1 MSADD
6 DQSKRNV
13 FLRKWQRAVSRG
25 PSGGLQCWRREAKSL
40 DWSRIRPV
48 LINRTVN

>member
-1 MSADD
+1 MAADD

-25 PSGGLQCWRREAKSL
+25 LSGGLKCWRRETKSL
-40 DWSRIRPV
+40 GWSRIRLV